1 MTQSVMSVPMELIY
15 TFGGALILTVF
26 AVTLAVPHRVRVL
39 PGSSGHRDGAAESEE
54 ILADG
59 YIDSFAGEI
68 EEAGGGLPLIV
79 RIALPG
85 IILWWLAYLILY
97 WTPK

>member
-1 MTQSVMSVPMELIY
+1 MTQNVLRVPLELAY
-15 TFGGALILTVF
+15 TFGGALILIIF
-26 AVTLAVPHRVRVL
+26 AVAVAIPHRIGAL
-39 PGSSGHRDGAAESEE
+39 PGSRGHRDIEDESEE
-54 ILADG
+54 VRPDS

-85 IILWWLAYLILY
+85 IILWWLAYLVIY
-97 WTPK
+97 WTPR